1 MQITINAAKKDV
13 ERRKPVDARQSYT
26 ARASK
31 HVGVLM
37 RRLLPAVLL
46 CLFAS
51 ATTIVAQDKKVAASA
66 QDNPVSK
73 NTKRFYG
80 GVKNFLLLSA
90 EKVPEEYYSFKATDA
105 VRSYGQIVGHIAD
118 SQYAMCSIVLGEKN
132 PAGNIEQTKTSKA
145 DLVAALKGAFAYC
158 DRAYDGMTDASAG
171 QMVKFMGSD
180 TTKLGVLTANL
191 IHSGLHYGNLI
202 TYMRLKNIV
211 PPTSE
216 PDYFNQPKK

>member
-1 MQITINAAKKDV
+1 MQITVTATKEYV
-13 ERRKPVDARQSYT
+13 WRRKSVAARQYYT
-26 ARASK
+26 VWASEYL
-31 HVGVLM
+31 GELM
-37 RRLLPAVLL
+37 IKLLPVVLL
-46 CLFAS
+46 SLFAL
-51 ATTIVAQDKKVAASA
+51 TTTTMAQDKKAAASG
-66 QDNPVSK
+66 QDNPISK

-90 EKVPEEYYSFKATDA
+90 EKVPEEYYGFKPTEA
-105 VRSYGQIVGHIAD
+105 VRSYGQIIGHIAD
-118 SQYAMCSIVLGEKN
+118 SQYAMCAIVLGEKN
-132 PAGNIEQTKTSKA
+132 PAVNIEKNKTSKA
-145 DLVAALKGAFAYC
+145 DLIAALKGAFTYC
-158 DRAYDGMTDASAG
+158 DRAYDGMNDEAAG

-216 PDYFNQPKK
+216 P